1 MIIVSLSHHCVGIV
15 AQCSL
20 EIFFL
25 NCRLCDAKN
34 NLTHQGM
41 DRTPLVSSGNTNHLS
56 PASCCAG
63 SLLML
68 LVLLTF
74 PKTLNRSEN
83 LTVWRPSQQHLG
95 ILYFFV
101 FLSFWSVAGWN
112 VTMKT
117 AISISL
123 VHIQALLCLHRCN
136 HLQVSTGAVANST

>member
-20 EIFFL
+20 EIFFEL
-25 NCRLCDAKN
+25 PPLWCQN

-41 DRTPLVSSGNTNHLS
+41 DRTPLVSSGNPNHLS

-68 LVLLTF
+68 PVLLTF

-83 LTVWRPSQQHLG
+83 LTVWRPSQQHLA
-95 ILYFFV
+95 ILCFFPPLV
-101 FLSFWSVAGWN
+101 SFWSIAGWN

-123 VHIQALLCLHRCN
+123 VHIQALLCLHRCI